1 MMTMDKAITKTHHI
15 NFYNELGVELR
26 RVYDVE
32 PADKRYITLLV
43 VDGGNE
49 VKVQLSGRDLDR
61 LADFLQEGI

>member
-1 MMTMDKAITKTHHI
+1 MDKAITKTHHI